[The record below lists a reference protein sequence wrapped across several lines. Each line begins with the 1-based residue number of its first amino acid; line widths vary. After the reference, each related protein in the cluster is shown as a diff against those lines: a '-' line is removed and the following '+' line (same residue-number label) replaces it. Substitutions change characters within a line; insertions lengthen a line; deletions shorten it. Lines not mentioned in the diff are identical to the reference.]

1 MTKQYT
7 KDFKIKHGKEALRL
21 SESHEDT
28 VSGYARRYGIPTTTL
43 HQWVTQYGK
52 SAFPIE
58 KEQSFVALK
67 PSRPIIKQEEHVV
80 INSSFCSLTVS
91 ASISLEDLMKV
102 MKSIKEVFSCS

>member
-1 MTKQYT
+1 MIKQYT
-7 KDFKIKHGKEALRL
+7 KDFKTKHGKDALRL
-21 SESHEDT
+21 SESHEIS
-28 VSGYARRYGIPTTTL
+28 VAGYARKHGIPNTTL
-43 HQWVTQYGK
+43 HQWVTQCRK

-67 PSRPIIKQEEHVV
+67 PSRPIINQEEQVV

-102 MKSIKEVFSCS
+102 MKSIKEVS

>member
-1 MTKQYT
+1 MSKQYT
-7 KDFKIKHGKEALRL
+7 KEFKTMHGKEAIRL
-21 SESHEDT
+21 SESHG
-28 VSGYARRYGIPTTTL
+28 VSIPEYAQKHGVPRSTL
-43 HQWVTQYGK
+43 HKWVTQCRKGV
-52 SAFPIE
+52 ATIE

-102 MKSIKEVFSCS
+102 MKSIKEVSSCS